1 MRLLPSTRTP
11 PVGRWGGPPGRSDDV
26 EPELSPDDYL
36 DELGT
41 GVLFERLNAHVKCW
55 HTFRSNTC
63 LDPAVGTVFKHLPM
77 LLLAHC

>member
-1 MRLLPSTRTP
+1 MILHPPILCSLAHAVRQVSSLSRPRAAADSTVKMVTN
-11 PVGRWGGPPGRSDDV
+11 GP
-26 EPELSPDDYL
+26 
-36 DELGT
+36 